1 MGLFRRFGRTRYQSG
16 KIYKINMIYL
26 GADHG
31 GFSFK
36 EKIKEFLKELK
47 VEFEDLGNLKFEG
60 EDDFV
65 DYAAA
70 VAKKVVETGERGIL
84 FCTSG
89 LGMCIVANKIKGI
102 RAVPVTSKKS
112 AQQSRE
118 HLDANI
124 LCLGE
129 HVISFR
135 DAKKIIKVWLET
147 DFFNK
152 DRYVRRLNKI
162 KELEK

>member
-1 MGLFRRFGRTRYQSG
+1 
-16 KIYKINMIYL
+16 MIYL

-36 EKIKEFLKELK
+36 GKIKEFLDELK
-47 VEFEDLGNLKFEG
+47 VEYSDLGNLKFEP
-60 EDDFV
+60 EDDFP
-65 DYAAA
+65 DYALA
-70 VAKKVVETGERGIL
+70 VARKVAETGGKGIL

-89 LGMCIVANKIKGI
+89 LGMCIAANKIKGI
-102 RAVPVTSKKS
+102 RAVSIVTKKS

-118 HLDANI
+118 HLNANI

-129 HVISFR
+129 HVVSFR
-135 DAKKIIKVWLET
+135 DAKKIIRIWLET

-152 DRYVRRLNKI
+152 DKYIRRLKKI
-162 KELEK
+162 EDVEK

>member
-1 MGLFRRFGRTRYQSG
+1 MV
-16 KIYKINMIYL
+16 YL

-47 VEFEDLGNLKFEG
+47 IEFEDLGNTKFEP

-65 DYAAA
+65 DFAVA
-70 VAKKVVETGERGIL
+70 VAKRVTETNGKGIL

-89 LGMCIVANKIKGI
+89 LGMCIAANKIKGI
-102 RAVPVTSKKS
+102 RAASIISKKS

-118 HLDANI
+118 HLNANI

-129 HVISFR
+129 HVVSFR
-135 DAKKIIKVWLET
+135 DAKKIIRVWLNT

-152 DRYVRRLNKI
+152 DKYIRRIDKI
-162 KELEK
+162 KKLEQ

>member
-1 MGLFRRFGRTRYQSG
+1 
-16 KIYKINMIYL
+16 MIYL

-36 EKIKEFLKELK
+36 EKIKEYLKELK
-47 VEFEDLGNLKFEG
+47 VEFEDLGNTKFEP

-65 DYAAA
+65 DYAVA
-70 VAKKVVETGERGIL
+70 VAKRVVETNGKGIL

-89 LGMCIVANKIKGI
+89 LGMCIAANKIKGI
-102 RAVPVTSKKS
+102 RAVSIVSKKS

-118 HLDANI
+118 HLNANI

-129 HVISFR
+129 HIVSFR
-135 DAKKIIKVWLET
+135 DAKRIIRVWLDT

-152 DRYVRRLNKI
+152 DKYIRRLDKI
-162 KELEK
+162 KKLEQ

>member
-1 MGLFRRFGRTRYQSG
+1 
-16 KIYKINMIYL
+16 MIYL

-47 VEFEDLGNLKFEG
+47 VEFEDLGNTKFEP

-65 DYAAA
+65 DYAAV
-70 VAKKVVETGERGIL
+70 VAKRVTETGGKGIL

-89 LGMCIVANKIKGI
+89 LGMCIAANKIKGI
-102 RAVPVTSKKS
+102 RAVSIISKKS

-118 HLDANI
+118 HLNANI

-129 HVISFR
+129 HVVSFR
-135 DAKKIIKVWLET
+135 DAKKIIRVWLDT

-152 DRYVRRLNKI
+152 DKYIRRIDKI
-162 KELEK
+162 KKLEQ

>member
-1 MGLFRRFGRTRYQSG
+1 
-16 KIYKINMIYL
+16 MIYL

-47 VEFEDLGNLKFEG
+47 IEFQDLGNLKFEG

-65 DYAAA
+65 DYAIA
-70 VAKKVVETGERGIL
+70 VAKKVAETKERGIL

-89 LGMCIVANKIKGI
+89 LGMCITANKIKGI
-102 RAVPVTSKKS
+102 RAVSITSKKS

-129 HVISFR
+129 HVVSFR
-135 DAKKIIKVWLET
+135 DAKKIIKIWLET
-147 DFFNK
+147 DFFRA
-152 DRYVRRLNKI
+152 DRYIRRIEKI
-162 KELEK
+162 KKLEE

>member
-1 MGLFRRFGRTRYQSG
+1 
-16 KIYKINMIYL
+16 MIYL

-36 EKIKEFLKELK
+36 EKIKEFLNELK
-47 VEFEDLGNLKFEG
+47 IEYQDLGNTKFEP
-60 EDDFV
+60 EDDFT
-65 DYAAA
+65 DYALA
-70 VAKKVVETGERGIL
+70 VAKKVTETGGKGIL

-89 LGMCIVANKIKGI
+89 LGMCIAANKIKGI
-102 RAVPVTSKKS
+102 RAVSIVTKKS

-129 HVISFR
+129 HIVSFR
-135 DAKKIIKVWLET
+135 DAKKIIKIWLET

-152 DRYVRRLNKI
+152 DKYIRRLKKI
-162 KELEK
+162 QQIESQ

>member
-1 MGLFRRFGRTRYQSG
+1 ML
-16 KIYKINMIYL
+16 YL

-36 EKIKEFLKELK
+36 ENIKKFFDELK
-47 VEFEDLGNLKFEG
+47 IEYSDLGNLKFEPG
-60 EDDFV
+60 DDFNEF
-65 DYAAA
+65 ALA
-70 VAKKVVETGERGIL
+70 VAKKVAETKGKGIL
-84 FCTSG
+84 FCTNG

-102 RAVPVTSKKS
+102 RAVVPTTKKT

-129 HVISFR
+129 HVVSFR
-135 DAKKIIKVWLET
+135 DAKKIIKTWLET
-147 DFFNK
+147 EFINNEK
-152 DRYVRRLNKI
+152 YIRRLKKI
-162 KELEK
+162 EEIEK